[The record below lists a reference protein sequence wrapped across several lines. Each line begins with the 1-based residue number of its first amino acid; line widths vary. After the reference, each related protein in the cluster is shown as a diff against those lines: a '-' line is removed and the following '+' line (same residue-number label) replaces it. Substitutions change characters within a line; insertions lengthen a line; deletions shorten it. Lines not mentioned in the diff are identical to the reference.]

1 MEYIDRRMAE
11 GLENC
16 RVLQRE
22 LRALGYEGS
31 YTILAEYVD
40 VLGGEDVSPRQQC
53 ALTLCQGN
61 RPRWTGAV
69 SLTSAPMADSDGY
82 GLS

>member
-1 MEYIDRRMAE
+1 MRPKPRPLRGSKLDPYMEYIDRRMGE

-31 YTILAEYVD
+31 YTILAEYV
-40 VLGGEDVSPRQQC
+40 
-53 ALTLCQGN
+53 
-61 RPRWTGAV
+61 RPREAKPSAQGDGA
-69 SLTSAPMADSDGY
+69 L
-82 GLS
+82 